1 MYLNGLSTSLPFDVQ
16 NKMVKSIKGL
26 ENAAILRSGY
36 GIEYDYFPPI
46 QLKPT
51 LESKAIKNLF
61 FAGQIN
67 GTSGYEEAGCQGII
81 AGINAAESVREGNFL
96 VLGRETSYTAIL
108 IDDLVTKGTEE
119 PYRMFTSRAEHRL
132 ELRQDNSDE
141 RLMPIANKLGLIDK
155 DTFEKRQRV
164 WEEKNKYKDNLSSIK
179 ICPETWNGKNT
190 SNPIKQTIKLYD
202 LLRRPEIIIDDIE
215 DFLEDKIDSREIKK
229 GVEADIKYSGFIEKE
244 KTENAKYRKMEDSII
259 PNSINYK
266 EIMGLL
272 NETRS
277 KFDTVKPRSLGQA
290 SRIPGVTPA
299 DISVLM
305 VYLSKHKHVSRGTV
319 DL

>member
-1 MYLNGLSTSLPFDVQ
+1 
-16 NKMVKSIKGL
+16 MVKSIRGL

-36 GIEYDYFPPI
+36 GIEYDFFSPI

-51 LESKAIKNLF
+51 LESKKIKNLF

-141 RLMPIANKLGLIDK
+141 RLMPIAYALGLIDK
-155 DTFEKRQRV
+155 DSFEKRQRI
-164 WEEKNKYKDNLSSIK
+164 WEQKDKYKQNLRKNKV
-179 ICPETWNGKNT
+179 CPESWNIKNT
-190 SNPIKQTIKLYD
+190 CNPIKQTTQLYD
-202 LLRRPEIIIDDIE
+202 LLRRPEVFIE
-215 DFLEDKIDSREIKK
+215 DVEEFLEDNSSSREVKK

-244 KTENAKYRKMEDSII
+244 KTEREKHRKMEDSII
-259 PNSINYK
+259 PDNVNYK
-266 EIMGLL
+266 EISGLL
-272 NETRS
+272 NDTRE
-277 KFDTVKPRSLGQA
+277 KFNTIKPRSLGQA

-299 DISVLM
+299 DVSVLM
-305 VYLSKHKHVSRGTV
+305 VYLSKHKHVSRGTAE
-319 DL
+319 L